1 MTADGALARRSRM
14 WCAAARSALAA
25 LVASAA
31 PGILPLALAPARLE
45 ARQVPAVPDTTTR
58 RDSAPLV
65 PVTTPLRVT
74 DAGPGVSGRMLR
86 AILAAPHVAFRGDSG
101 RAVMLRRDTSFATT
115 VIVLGGDVVVAAHV
129 RGDVVAIGGDVY
141 VRPGARVEGR
151 AIAWG
156 GAAYPSALGIVR
168 GELFSYRD
176 HTFEATERPGEI
188 GLAYRDLEGYPVPV
202 VAWPLLGLQL
212 PEYTRVDGL
221 AVGVGP
227 TITLAEGGVEIV
239 PTATYRSHLGAIDPR
254 VEASVRLDRRTRLH
268 ADVGRG
274 TYSNDRWIRDN
285 LVNSLT
291 TLIAG
296 TDTRNYFRADRADV
310 RAERT
315 WEGATTTFAPFVG
328 ARVERA
334 WSTGPDSLTERAPF
348 SFMNRRDRERMLRPN
363 PRVVRGAIAS
373 ALGGGR
379 VDWESPLGLTAS
391 AALQLEQAFVGPGDA
406 FDQFTQA
413 SAHLELGFPTFGT
426 QSFDL
431 TAHGVGTV
439 GEAPPQRWAYLGGNG
454 TIVTLD
460 LLELGGDQLAYVE
473 SRYNIP
479 VDRLRLP
486 LAGPPVLTLRHV
498 IGSAG
503 VRSLPSFVQNIGVRL
518 TVAVLRFDYAIDP
531 ASRESRADVSFAVPI
546 AF

>member
-1 MTADGALARRSRM
+1 MTADCGLTRSGSTR
-14 WCAAARSALAA
+14 CAAAPRALAA

-31 PGILPLALAPARLE
+31 LLGGIALAPASLE
-45 ARQVPAVPDTTTR
+45 ARQLPPAADTASR

-65 PVTTPLRVT
+65 RVTAPLRVT

-86 AILAAPHVAFRGDSG
+86 ALLAAPHVVFRGDTG

-115 VIVLGGDVVVAAHV
+115 VVVLGGDVVVAAHV

-156 GAAYPSALGIVR
+156 GAVYPSALGVVL
-168 GELFSYRD
+168 GERFSYRD
-176 HTFEATERPGEI
+176 HTFEATEGAAEI
-188 GLAYRDLEGYPVPV
+188 GLAYGDLEGYPVPV
-202 VAWPLLGLQL
+202 VAWPAYGLQM

-221 AVGVGP
+221 AIGAGP
-227 TITLAEGGVEIV
+227 TITLAEGGVELV
-239 PTATYRSHLGAIDPR
+239 PSLTYRSHLGAIDPR
-254 VEASVRLDRRTRLH
+254 VEASVRRGRRTRFYG
-268 ADVGRG
+268 DVGRG
-274 TYSNDRWIRDN
+274 TYSNDRWIRGN

-296 TDTRNYFRADRADV
+296 TDTRNYFRADRADL

-315 WEGATTTFAPFVG
+315 WEGTTTTFAPFVG
-328 ARVERA
+328 GRVERA
-334 WSTGPDSLTERAPF
+334 WSTGPDSTTETAPF
-348 SFMNRRDRERMLRPN
+348 SFMSRRDRERMLRFN
-363 PRVVRGAIAS
+363 PRIVRGSIAS

-379 VDWESPLGLTAS
+379 VDWESPLGLTTS
-391 AALQLEQAFVGPGDA
+391 AALQVEQAFVGPGDA
-406 FDQFTQA
+406 FDQFTQV
-413 SAHLELGFPTFGT
+413 SAHLELGFPTFRT
-426 QSFDL
+426 QTFDL
-431 TAHGVGTV
+431 VAHGVGTA
-439 GEAPPQRWAYLGGNG
+439 GDAPPQRWAYLGGNG

-479 VDRLRLP
+479 IDRFRLP
-486 LAGPPVLTLRHV
+486 LAGPPVLTLRHA

-503 VRSLPSFVQNIGVRL
+503 VGELPAFVQNLGVRL
-518 TVAVLRFDYAIDP
+518 TVAVLRYDFAIDP
-531 ASRESRADVSFAVPI
+531 ATRESRSDVSFAVPI